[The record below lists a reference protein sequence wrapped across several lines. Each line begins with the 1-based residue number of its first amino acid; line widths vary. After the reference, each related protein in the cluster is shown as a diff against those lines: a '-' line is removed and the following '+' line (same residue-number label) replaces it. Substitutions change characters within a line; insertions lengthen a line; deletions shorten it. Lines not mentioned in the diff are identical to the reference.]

1 MGGYRVEVFGRQASY
16 GANSFFG
23 WRWDL
28 GLRDCFGKGH
38 ILKDG
43 DEQSICLREMFR
55 CQR

>member
-43 DEQSICLREMFR
+43 DEQSIGLRELFR